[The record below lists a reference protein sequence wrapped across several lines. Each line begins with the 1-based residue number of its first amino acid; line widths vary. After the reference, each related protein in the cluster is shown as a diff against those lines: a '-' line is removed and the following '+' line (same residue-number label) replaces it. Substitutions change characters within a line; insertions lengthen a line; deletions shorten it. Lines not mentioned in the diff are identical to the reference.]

1 MDKDKRKLTEKEL
14 ECKKPFCKNMELKTV
29 SSEFSAGFKQK
40 LLESFRDESF
50 HYMQGNAYWEKL
62 KSGVYSS

>member
-1 MDKDKRKLTEKEL
+1 
-14 ECKKPFCKNMELKTV
+14 MELKTV